1 MNANA
6 REIERERERERE
18 REIVER
24 EREGRVCETKRGFV
38 CIRREIDR
46 TNAKK
51 RRLRKKRENRR
62 VWGLR
67 GCVCKTFRNNHET
80 L

>member
-6 REIERERERERE
+6 

-38 CIRREIDR
+38 CIRREREIDR

-51 RRLRKKRENRR
+51 RRLRNEEREWK
-62 VWGLR
+62 VILGLR
-67 GCVCKTFRNNHET
+67 S
-80 L
+80 